1 MTHLLDVNA
10 LSVGNADGPLISGFD
25 LTLNPGD
32 IIGVLGPSGC
42 GKTTL
47 LKTLAGLIDAVAGRI
62 TFLGRTFHRIPMP
75 TYRRLVTYVDQTP
88 IMLNMS
94 VRENLELPF
103 TYASADAAYDPEAAL
118 KSMDA
123 LNLDHGLLDQHAGK
137 LSGGQMQRISLLR
150 ALLIKPAIMLLD
162 EPTSNLDA
170 DTVQAAE
177 RIIMQYARQ
186 DGGACMLATHNA
198 AQANRICSSII
209 DIRPLLT
216 EKARLT
222 CRLINASG
230 CENE

>member
-1 MTHLLDVNA
+1 MTHLLNVNA
-10 LSVGNADGPLISGFD
+10 LSVGNADGPLISGFG
-25 LTLNPGD
+25 LTVDPGD
-32 IIGVLGPSGC
+32 IVGVLGPSGC

-62 TFLGRTFHRIPMP
+62 TFLGRAFHRIPMP

-88 IMLNMS
+88 VLLNMS
-94 VRENLELPF
+94 VRENLERPF

-118 KSMDA
+118 RLINA
-123 LNLDHGLLDQHAGK
+123 LKLDPGLLDQHAGK

-150 ALLIKPAIMLLD
+150 ALLIRPAIMLLD

-177 RIIMQYARQ
+177 TIIMQYARQ
-186 DGGACMLATHNA
+186 DGGACMIATHNA
-198 AQANRICSSII
+198 AQARRICSSII
-209 DIRPLLT
+209 DIKPWLT

-222 CRLINASG
+222 CQLNDADG
-230 CENE
+230 CQDE